1 MGTDLTDTSSLVGA
15 DAKTSTLEAAC
26 EPWAFTQSGPL
37 RTGDF
42 IRQARERG
50 VDLDPSL
57 LRELYRH
64 GVLVPFVQ
72 IRDRRAGPPVVL
84 VAPQLA
90 AHNTSLYE
98 LLQAARLGRL
108 VDPAAVAYRPRMRFD
123 DRHQADV
130 PRWWNGLLYSTY
142 QLLLLTEIGRY
153 IGRATFRW
161 KMGLPVA
168 RLPAAHQS
176 LTRLAQRYRTI
187 AAVVTA
193 LEARYLP
200 NLDPEWTRISGVD
213 ERDLGLWVEYRKN
226 FDPIDLSARFA
237 YAADQARGD
246 AELLLLRAHGIDPV
260 ASGPLRQLV
269 RRLPPDGRKYLR
281 GPALVAMDYRVAAE
295 ILLRFC
301 EDLAEHGVGSPVPGA
316 ATFGISWHPLCDRL
330 SCRDQ
335 TLDQD
340 LMDLGLSPHP
350 RVVLAVEGQ
359 TEEVHVPLVWK
370 ALGYPDA
377 PELVRVLRLGG
388 VDRDLEKVA
397 ALAAAPLIRTRL
409 PGHDAWQ
416 LAKPPTRLLVAVDPE
431 GRHFET
437 DQKIAKTRA
446 KLLAEI
452 QSVLKA
458 QGVDRPNRE
467 ELDELIEIKT
477 WSQRCYEFSHFED
490 AELLDA
496 IFAVDSG
503 RNRRNRAQLLQAIV
517 ATRATGKDIK
527 EVWSQWTP
535 KPSKVELALAL
546 WPRLEAK
553 IEACKVDEAIPLP
566 EIVEVVQ
573 GAYALAQRWRYL
585 SFVLSEEPR
594 SAFAGEPPSV
604 S

>member
-1 MGTDLTDTSSLVGA
+1 MA
-15 DAKTSTLEAAC
+15 
-26 EPWAFTQSGPL
+26 
-37 RTGDF
+37 
-42 IRQARERG
+42 
-50 VDLDPSL
+50 LDPSL

-64 GVLVPFVQ
+64 GVLVPFAQV
-72 IRDRRAGPPVVL
+72 RDHRASPPVDL
-84 VAPQLA
+84 VAPQFA
-90 AHNTSLYE
+90 AHNTFLRE

-108 VDPAAVAYRPRMRFD
+108 VDPAMAAYQPRLRFD
-123 DRHQADV
+123 ERHHADR
-130 PRWWNGLLYSTY
+130 PGWWNGLLYSRY
-142 QLLLLTEIGRY
+142 QLLLLPEIDRY
-153 IGRATFRW
+153 LGRAIFRG
-161 KMGLPVA
+161 KLGLPVA
-168 RLPAAHQS
+168 RLPAADQY
-176 LTRLAQRYRTI
+176 LTQLAQRYRTI
-187 AAVVTA
+187 AGVLTA

-200 NLDPEWTRISGVD
+200 NLDPEWTRISRVD
-213 ERDLGLWVEYRKN
+213 ERDLGRWVQYRKN
-226 FDPIDLSARFA
+226 FDPIDFSARFA
-237 YAADQARGD
+237 YTADQARSD
-246 AELLLLRAHGIDPV
+246 AELLLVRADRIDPI

-269 RRLPPDGRKYLR
+269 RRLPPDGRKHLQ

-301 EDLAEHGVGSPVPGA
+301 EDLAERGVGSPVPAA
-316 ATFGISWHPLCDRL
+316 ATFGMSWHPLRDRL

-397 ALAAAPLIRTRL
+397 ALAAAPLIRARL
-409 PGHDAWQ
+409 AGHDAWQ

-458 QGVDRPNRE
+458 QGVDRPNRK
-467 ELDELIEIKT
+467 ELDELIEIQT

-490 AELLDA
+490 AELVDA
-496 IFAVDSG
+496 ILAVGRG
-503 RNRRNRAQLLQAIV
+503 RNGCNRAQLLQAIV
-517 ATRATGKDIK
+517 ATRAAGKDIK

-553 IEACKVDEAIPLP
+553 IEACTVDEAIPLP

-573 GAYALAQRWRYL
+573 GAYALAQQWRYL

-594 SAFAGEPPSV
+594 DAFAGEPS
-604 S
+604 SDS